1 MRLPSAKTT
10 VIQTAERSRAN
21 RIEDMIESRRI
32 GQMVEPRRIEL
43 GIFTP
48 NQVDL
53 KLEKQ

>member
-21 RIEDMIESRRI
+21 RIEEMIESRRI
-32 GQMVEPRRIEL
+32 EEMVEPRRIEL